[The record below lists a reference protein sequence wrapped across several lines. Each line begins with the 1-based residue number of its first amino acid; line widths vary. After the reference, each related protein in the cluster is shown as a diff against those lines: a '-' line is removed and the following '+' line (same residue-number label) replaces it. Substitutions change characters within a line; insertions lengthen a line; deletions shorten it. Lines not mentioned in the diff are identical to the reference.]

1 MTRARA
7 RELCRY
13 VRHYQAK
20 NGFAPVRA
28 TLGCTDAELTQLAL
42 LRLVELVPLYEGGP
56 PVKIHLTDK
65 GLRCAS

>member
-20 NGFAPVRA
+20 NGFAPNRA
-28 TLGCTDAELTQLAL
+28 SGQRGFPQQKAA
-42 LRLVELVPLYEGGP
+42 
-56 PVKIHLTDK
+56 
-65 GLRCAS
+65 